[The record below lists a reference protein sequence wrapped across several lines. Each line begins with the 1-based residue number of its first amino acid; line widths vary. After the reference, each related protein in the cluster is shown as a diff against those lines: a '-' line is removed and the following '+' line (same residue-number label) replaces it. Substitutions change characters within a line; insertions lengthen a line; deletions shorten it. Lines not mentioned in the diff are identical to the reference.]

1 MLGSSHAL
9 RDAVLQHLRSARDY
23 IDGLLWRAIVYRPVT
38 AFSQRLAGLYARL
51 IGRELTG
58 IGLLKINSQ
67 RLVLSMARQ
76 CYSPRP
82 AKVV

>member
-9 RDAVLQHLRSARDY
+9 RDAVLEHLRSARDY
-23 IDGLLWRAIVYRPVT
+23 IDGLLWRALVYRPVV

-51 IGRELTG
+51 IGRELAG

-67 RLVLSMARQ
+67 RLVLSVARQ
-76 CYSPRP
+76 CYSPGP
-82 AKVV
+82 AEVV

>member
-1 MLGSSHAL
+1 MLGRSHAL
-9 RDAVLQHLRSARDY
+9 RNAVLQHLRSTRDY
-23 IDGLLWRAIVYRPVT
+23 TYGLLWRALVYRPVA

-51 IGRELTG
+51 IGRELAG

-67 RLVLSMARQ
+67 RLVLSVARQ